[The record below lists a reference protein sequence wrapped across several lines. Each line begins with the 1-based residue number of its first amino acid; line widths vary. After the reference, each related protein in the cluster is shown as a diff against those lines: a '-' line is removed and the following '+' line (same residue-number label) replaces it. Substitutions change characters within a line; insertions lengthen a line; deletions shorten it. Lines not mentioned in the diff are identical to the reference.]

1 MKKSLILFAV
11 VAMFSACGG
20 GQKSSGGSD
29 STTTTTTTTTST
41 SSESST
47 AVKDTLGESLIAKND
62 CLTCHK
68 TDQKI
73 VGPAFVDV
81 AGKYTASDAV
91 IDTLANKVIKGGSG
105 NWGTVAMTPHPSLS
119 LDDAKHMVKYILSLK
134 K

>member
-1 MKKSLILFAV
+1 MKKPLILFAAV
-11 VAMFSACGG
+11 LLFSACGG
-20 GQKSSGGSD
+20 KKSGESTD
-29 STTTTTTTTTST
+29 STTTTTTTTST
-41 SSESST
+41 STESSA
-47 AVKDTLGESLIAKND
+47 AVKDTVGQALIAKND

-68 TDQKI
+68 IDQKI
-73 VGPAFVDV
+73 VGPAYTDV
-81 AGKYTASDAV
+81 ANKYTASDAV